1 MKKIIKIIAISLAI
15 LVLVSLATYRI
26 WFYNPYKDELR
37 LDPRSV
43 FSEESLPQD
52 ILIRNAAL
60 IDVVEGRVV
69 PTTHIHIRG
78 DSIAGIYRDE
88 LPDTLEYNTEYD
100 AQGKYVMPGLIDVHT
115 HLAMHPQL
123 LAGIIKDRDSLV
135 TRVALEQFVRYGVTT
150 ILTLGGGGANDE
162 EMAEL
167 KRLEQRNSIV
177 SPLLFSAGDCITA
190 PGSHPI
196 TTIMRLSESTTR
208 ERLHRA
214 GVSVIAEGEDPESMI
229 MQKKRLGLDGVKV
242 ILESGPPPWYPKP
255 RLSVETAGRI
265 VDRANKQGL
274 PVYVHANAYNE
285 FSDAVSLGTIRGI
298 MHGVID
304 SLVDD
309 HQLFKRM
316 KDNDIWYVPTLSVL
330 YGFQSL
336 RNQDRLE
343 DEYLQAGVSPRAL
356 KSLANPIFKFG
367 FGQALN
373 KIDLSLGLDISKK
386 NLARINAEGI
396 RVAMGTDA
404 CTPFNFP
411 GYGAHIE
418 MELMTQAGLSNEEVL
433 RIATVNGAEFLGVND
448 LVGTLE
454 PGKLANML
462 ILEENPLDDI
472 RHTRSIEKVVLKGRM
487 IDLTVLSDSYK

>member
-1 MKKIIKIIAISLAI
+1 MSLRIISICLAVLALI
-15 LVLVSLATYRI
+15 GLVAYRI
-26 WFYNPYKDELR
+26 WIYNPYEDKLR

-43 FSEESLPQD
+43 FSKESFPRE
-52 ILIRNAAL
+52 ILIRNATL
-60 IDVVEGRVV
+60 IDVEEGRVV
-69 PTTHIHIRG
+69 PNTHIHIHG
-78 DSIAGIYRDE
+78 DSIAGIYYDA
-88 LPDTLEYNTEYD
+88 LPDTLKFDLEYD

-162 EMAEL
+162 ETAEL
-167 KRLEQRNSIV
+167 KRLEQRNAIV
-177 SPLLFSAGDCITA
+177 SPLIFSAGDCITA

-196 TTIMRLSESTTR
+196 TTIMRLSESTDR

-214 GVSVIAEGEDPESMI
+214 GVSVLAEGEDPESII
-229 MQKKRLGLDGVKV
+229 MKKKQLGLDGVKV
-242 ILESGPPPWYPKP
+242 ILESGPPPWYPNP
-255 RLSVETAGRI
+255 RLSVETAKRI
-265 VDRANKQGL
+265 IMQANEQGL
-274 PVYVHANAYNE
+274 PVYVHANAYRE
-285 FSDAVSLGTIRGI
+285 FSDAVSLGNIRGI

-304 SLVDD
+304 SLMED
-309 HQLFKRM
+309 HRLFKNM

-330 YGFQSL
+330 YGFQSI
-336 RNQDRLE
+336 RDQDRLE

-356 KSLANPIFKFG
+356 KSLANPLFKFG

-373 KIDLSLGLDISKK
+373 KIDLSLGLDISMK
-386 NLARINAEGI
+386 NLARVNAEGI

-404 CTPFNFP
+404 CTPFTFP

-418 MELMTQAGLSNEEVL
+418 MELMTRAGLSNEEVL
-433 RIATVNGAEFLGVND
+433 RIATINGSRFLGVND
-448 LVGTLE
+448 IVGTLE

-462 ILEENPLDDI
+462 ILEKNPLEDI
-472 RHTRSIEKVVLKGRM
+472 RYTRSIRKVILKGCI
-487 IDLTVLSDSYK
+487 IDITVLPDSQ